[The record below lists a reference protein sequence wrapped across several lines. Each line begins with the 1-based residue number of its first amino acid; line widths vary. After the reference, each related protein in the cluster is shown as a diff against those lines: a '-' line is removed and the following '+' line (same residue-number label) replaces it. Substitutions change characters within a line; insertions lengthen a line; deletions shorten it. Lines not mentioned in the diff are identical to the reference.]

1 MTKLDNSIEEVA
13 KALGVALVLRKN
25 SEDADSGYSFAIS
38 LNGFKRPQK
47 IEYRV
52 REGLL
57 SWTFE
62 LYLDHFPGEL
72 LHTMNQ
78 AFFKRRSDILGLL
91 EAIKG
96 ETSELT
102 FAVNDLPVEE
112 IIHGSVWDTLEIR
125 LKYRFKTEESRDIA
139 LTNALFGAFS
149 ILLVLIT
156 EDESDLDVGIE
167 EGYEEGKHSLVLKN
181 HYERSRVNRA
191 LCLKWNGF
199 SCKACGLNMESVYG
213 PLGSGVIHV
222 HHLEP
227 VSQLGVSTR
236 VNPRTDLVP
245 LCPNCHVIIH
255 KKNPPLTIEELVFE
269 IQKNPIISL

>member
-1 MTKLDNSIEEVA
+1 MMKLDNLIEEVA
-13 KALGVALVLRKN
+13 KALGIALVLRKN
-25 SEDADSGYSFAIS
+25 IEDTNSGYSFAIG
-38 LNGFKRPQK
+38 LNAFRRPQG

-57 SWTFE
+57 SWTFD

-72 LHTMNQ
+72 INTVRQ

-91 EAIKG
+91 EAIKE
-96 ETSELT
+96 ETTELT
-102 FAVNDLPVEE
+102 FAVNDLSLEE
-112 IIHGSVWDTLEIR
+112 LDESSIWDTLEIR
-125 LKYRFKTEESRDIA
+125 LKYRFRDEESRDVA
-139 LTNALFGAFS
+139 FRSALFGAFS

-156 EDESDLDVGIE
+156 EDESDLDVGVE
-167 EGYEEGKHSLVLKN
+167 EGYEEGERSRVLRN

-199 SCKACGLNMESVYG
+199 SCKACGLNMESIYG
-213 PLGSGVIHV
+213 PLGLGVIHV

-227 VSQLGVSTR
+227 VSQLGKSTR
-236 VNPRTDLVP
+236 VNPRTDLIP

-255 KKNPPLTIEELVFE
+255 RKKPPYTLEELVLE
-269 IQKNPIISL
+269 IQKNPMA